1 MFFIYSL
8 FSFYKLIKTNYYIK
22 LVMYRPEYL
31 IKKEGGNMSN
41 QKITY
46 YQLEEIEKEDATIN
60 IIFGERPI

>member
-1 MFFIYSL
+1 
-8 FSFYKLIKTNYYIK
+8 
-22 LVMYRPEYL
+22 MYRAEYL
-31 IKKEGGNMSN
+31 KEGDIMSN